1 MHEMT
6 HCSQGRLN
14 SHLTVSGGKAIIR
27 KVASCSSGLLH
38 YIHYIDSICS
48 LFPVCLSL
56 LASCFFTRPFFKD
69 SNGNR
74 IDSNGGYGITT
85 NFDGKKITKLE
96 GDDEEGTV
104 NNMRRTPTQ
113 QKSSY

>member
-1 MHEMT
+1 LIFAE
-6 HCSQGRLN
+6 
-14 SHLTVSGGKAIIR
+14 KI
-27 KVASCSSGLLH
+27 
-38 YIHYIDSICS
+38 
-48 LFPVCLSL
+48 SL
-56 LASCFFTRPFFKD
+56 LASCFFTRPFFRD
-69 SNGNR
+69 SNGKR
-74 IDSNGGYGITT
+74 IDSKFGGYGITS